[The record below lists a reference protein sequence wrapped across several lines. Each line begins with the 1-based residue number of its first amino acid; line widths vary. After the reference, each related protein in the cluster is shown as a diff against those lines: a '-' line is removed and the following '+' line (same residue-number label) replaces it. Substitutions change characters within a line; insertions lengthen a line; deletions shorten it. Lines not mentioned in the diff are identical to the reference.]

1 MPSPDLA
8 ARRTHDAIGEAN
20 ALLPEK
26 ADFYQAYS
34 WCLDP
39 HLTVREAML
48 RLKTEIDRL
57 AAVAGGRRSE
67 EISLNVFLLACAV
80 SNAIDEHLR
89 GSTLRMPRPLA
100 RMRLARGA
108 ARASERWASIDPRPR
123 RAFVRRWREVWR
135 AGLDKFLDAFVAQPA
150 PAQTALAVACEPLAA
165 TLDAR
170 LPQEL
175 AAARIAVP
183 SAFRRLDLTHWDILA
198 LAEEFVARRP
208 DRSRPVLVIG
218 LRTAGSYFAPLMRAF
233 LAAAGYKNVSMMTV
247 QPDKGPGRDEWRL
260 LERRAAE
267 GYSAVIVDDPPY
279 TGGTF
284 LLALDMARCAGFA
297 ASDAIVA
304 FPAHPAG
311 RAWSQFL
318 SEEAVVSLAPEKWL
332 KRRLMAPEAAEARLD
347 EYFRRRGYLAAT
359 LNADE
364 RGDELDARLAAS
376 STGERGT

>member
-1 MPSPDLA
+1 
-8 ARRTHDAIGEAN
+8 
-20 ALLPEK
+20 
-26 ADFYQAYS
+26 
-34 WCLDP
+34 
-39 HLTVREAML
+39 V
-48 RLKTEIDRL
+48 
-57 AAVAGGRRSE
+57 
-67 EISLNVFLLACAV
+67 
-80 SNAIDEHLR
+80 
-89 GSTLRMPRPLA
+89 
-100 RMRLARGA
+100 
-108 ARASERWASIDPRPR
+108 
-123 RAFVRRWREVWR
+123 
-135 AGLDKFLDAFVAQPA
+135 
-150 PAQTALAVACEPLAA
+150 QTALAVACEPLAA

-233 LAAAGYKNVSMMTV
+233 LAAAGYKNVSMVTV